1 LQLNN
6 VNNHMA
12 ALMDVPSHF
21 VEEHDSSSQPASIIN
36 NALAHSITS
45 PLLPSEYH
53 PRSNSVSGMR
63 STKSMINQPNPG
75 PALKNVPSNSSQEGR
90 NSSSEGRDRKTNSDS
105 ESEREDLE
113 ITIPEPAHTLAD
125 NLTIN
130 GNESGWKL
138 GN

>member
-1 LQLNN
+1 
-6 VNNHMA
+6 M
-12 ALMDVPSHF
+12 
-21 VEEHDSSSQPASIIN
+21 
-36 NALAHSITS
+36 
-45 PLLPSEYH
+45 
-53 PRSNSVSGMR
+53 SGMR
-63 STKSMINQPNPG
+63 STKSMINPPNPG

-113 ITIPEPAHTLAD
+113 ITIPDPAHTLAD
-125 NLTIN
+125 DLTIN